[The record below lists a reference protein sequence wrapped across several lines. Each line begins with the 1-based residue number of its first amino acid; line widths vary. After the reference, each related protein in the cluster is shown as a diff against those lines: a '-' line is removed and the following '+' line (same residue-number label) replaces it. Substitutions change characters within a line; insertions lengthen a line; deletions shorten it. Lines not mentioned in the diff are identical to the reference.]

1 MPCIVI
7 RPSLLLQLQVEEMF
21 AVIDAVRTVVVYSQT
36 TYESTAQG
44 GLQRL
49 VLLATSVLEPKK
61 PLKVKHV
68 PLIGQKESDI
78 APPAL
83 RPHDELTEVGA
94 ATREAFAKAVAT
106 RFVVPRYGK
115 GLSSHSH
122 RYDMAIFL
130 SPGGRSMKYL
140 DTLKSSTV
148 GELGGFVKPASE
160 VKERIVDQ
168 ARAILIEGI
177 AKARAM
183 AKTTPVDV
191 ELDTPSAKRF
201 KSAVDTADDP
211 QQAAFKAA
219 GVMDSSSDEETEPAG
234 NPDITPKQEADS
246 VLFKW
251 QKTKVGATHCC
262 CLACVAGYVGVI
274 YSNVFCVY
282 AQQAIQSRPIL
293 QTQAFVRL
301 VFAIG
306 TDLSG

>member
-1 MPCIVI
+1 MIEAASDKKGSKAKLSQAVSQRWI
-7 RPSLLLQLQVEEMF
+7 SLCKMLLRVLERWGVLERFYLEKAKQLFPLKGRKDEVEEMF
-21 AVIDAVRTVVVYSQT
+21 AVIDAVRTVVVYSQD

-68 PLIGQKESDI
+68 PPIGQKESDV

-130 SPGGRSMKYL
+130 SPGGRSVKYL

-168 ARAILIEGI
+168 ARAILIIGI
-177 AKARAM
+177 VKARAM
-183 AKTTPVDV
+183 AKTLPVDV
-191 ELDTPSAKRF
+191 E
-201 KSAVDTADDP
+201 
-211 QQAAFKAA
+211 
-219 GVMDSSSDEETEPAG
+219 
-234 NPDITPKQEADS
+234 
-246 VLFKW
+246 
-251 QKTKVGATHCC
+251 
-262 CLACVAGYVGVI
+262 
-274 YSNVFCVY
+274 
-282 AQQAIQSRPIL
+282 
-293 QTQAFVRL
+293 
-301 VFAIG
+301 
-306 TDLSG
+306 